1 MMRMQDVHEVLS
13 VLEEAGLTAWVDGG
27 WGIDALLQQ
36 ATRQHSDLDLVVLLP
51 EIAAVRSV
59 LADSGYRVVLRDWL
73 PTALA
78 LADDNGREVDLH
90 PITPAPDGGGD
101 QVLPDGDTFHYPP
114 PAEGAIG
121 GRAVYCVDAATQ
133 VHCHLGYEPSEKD
146 RQDMLHLHDR
156 FGVELPDPYSDIT
169 HQ

>member
-1 MMRMQDVHEVLS
+1 MMSMQDVHEVLS

-27 WGIDALLQQ
+27 WGIDALPQQ

-51 EIAAVRSV
+51 EISAVRSA

-90 PITPAPDGGGD
+90 PITPTPDGGGD
-101 QVLPDGDTFHYPP
+101 QALPDGDTFHYPP
-114 PAEGAIG
+114 PVRGVIG
-121 GRAVYCVDAATQ
+121 GRGVCCVDAMTQ
-133 VHCHLGYEPSEKD
+133 VHCHLNYEPSAKN
-146 RQDMLHLHDR
+146 RQDMLQLHDR
-156 FGVELPDPYSDIT
+156 FGVELPHPYSGIT
-169 HQ
+169 RQ